1 VTITTSRAVHTDKL
15 LRRAWVGLAALGI
28 SAAFL
33 AAPVALADTTDPAS
47 PPAPVPV
54 PLTVPTDP
62 AAHPAADPA
71 AQPAA
76 APAAQPAAAPASGLT
91 DGVPHLPSPDNLPPG
106 TTDTPPQTRSLG
118 YLRDILHAIGN
129 HDVSMNDALL
139 LLAQRPMSA
148 TAGPGQSPGPSGP
161 VGSSAAQP
169 VAPAVP
175 PLPADAPIADASA
188 H

>member
-1 VTITTSRAVHTDKL
+1 VTITTSRAVHTDTL
-15 LRRAWVGLAALGI
+15 LRRAWLGVAALGV

-33 AAPVALADTTDPAS
+33 AAPAALADSTDPG
-47 PPAPVPV
+47 PPPSPVPV
-54 PLTVPTDP
+54 PVAVPTDP
-62 AAHPAADPA
+62 AA
-71 AQPAA
+71 QPV
-76 APAAQPAAAPASGLT
+76 AAPASQLA
-91 DGVPHLPSPDNLPPG
+91 DGAPHLPSPDNLPPG

-161 VGSSAAQP
+161 VGSSAAVP

-175 PLPADAPIADASA
+175 PVPADAPITDAA
-188 H
+188 TP

>member
-1 VTITTSRAVHTDKL
+1 ML
-15 LRRAWVGLAALGI
+15 LRRAWLGVAALGV

-33 AAPVALADTTDPAS
+33 AAPAALADSTDPA
-47 PPAPVPV
+47 PAPAPVPV
-54 PLTVPTDP
+54 PVPVP
-62 AAHPAADPA
+62 LVVPGDPA

-76 APAAQPAAAPASGLT
+76 APASELA

-161 VGSSAAQP
+161 VGSSAAVP
-169 VAPAVP
+169 IDPAVP
-175 PLPADAPIADASA
+175 LFPAAAPVADAPVADAA
-188 H
+188 ATP

>member
-1 VTITTSRAVHTDKL
+1 VTISRNRAVHTDTL
-15 LRRAWVGLAALGI
+15 LRRAWLGVAALGV

-33 AAPVALADTTDPAS
+33 AAAPAALADSADPAPTLS
-47 PPAPVPV
+47 PVPAA
-54 PLTVPTDP
+54 VPT
-62 AAHPAADPA
+62 DPA

-76 APAAQPAAAPASGLT
+76 APASQLT

-148 TAGPGQSPGPSGP
+148 TAGPGQSAGPSGP
-161 VGSSAAQP
+161 VGSSAA
-169 VAPAVP
+169 VPAVP
-175 PLPADAPIADASA
+175 AAPADAPAADPATP
-188 H
+188 

>member
-1 VTITTSRAVHTDKL
+1 MTISTSRAVFTETL
-15 LRRAWVGLAALGI
+15 LRRAWLAVAALGV

-33 AAPVALADTTDPAS
+33 AAPAALADSTDPD
-47 PPAPVPV
+47 PAPLPTPV
-54 PLTVPTDP
+54 PAVVPTDT
-62 AAHPAADPA
+62 A
-71 AQPAA
+71 AQPV
-76 APAAQPAAAPASGLT
+76 AAPASQLV

-148 TAGPGQSPGPSGP
+148 TAGPGQSAGPSGP
-161 VGSSAAQP
+161 VGSSAALP
-169 VAPAVP
+169 IAPAVP
-175 PLPADAPIADASA
+175 TDAPTVEAPTP
-188 H
+188 

>member
-1 VTITTSRAVHTDKL
+1 ML
-15 LRRAWVGLAALGI
+15 LRRAWLGVAALGV

-33 AAPVALADTTDPAS
+33 AAPAALADSTDPA
-47 PPAPVPV
+47 PAPAPVPV
-54 PLTVPTDP
+54 PVPLVVPGD
-62 AAHPAADPA
+62 
-71 AQPAA
+71 
-76 APAAQPAAAPASGLT
+76 PAAQPAAAPASGLA

-161 VGSSAAQP
+161 VGSSAAVP
-169 VAPAVP
+169 IDPAVP
-175 PLPADAPIADASA
+175 LFPAAAPVADAPVADAA
-188 H
+188 ATP

>member
-1 VTITTSRAVHTDKL
+1 VTITTSRAVPTDTL
-15 LRRAWVGLAALGI
+15 LRRTCLGLAALGV

-33 AAPVALADTTDPAS
+33 AAPAALADPADPA
-47 PPAPVPV
+47 PAPAPAPVPAV
-54 PLTVPTDP
+54 VSTDT
-62 AAHPAADPA
+62 A
-71 AQPAA
+71 AQPVS
-76 APAAQPAAAPASGLT
+76 APPSQLA

-148 TAGPGQSPGPSGP
+148 TAGPGQSAGPSGP
-161 VGSSAAQP
+161 VGSSAAVP
-169 VAPAVP
+169 VVPAV
-175 PLPADAPIADASA
+175 PADAPAADAATS
-188 H
+188 

>member
-1 VTITTSRAVHTDKL
+1 MTITTSRAVHPDTL
-15 LRRAWVGLAALGI
+15 LRRAWLGVAALGV

-33 AAPVALADTTDPAS
+33 AAPAALADSADTAS
-47 PPAPVPV
+47 APTPAPVPAV
-54 PLTVPTDP
+54 VPTDT
-62 AAHPAADPA
+62 A
-71 AQPAA
+71 AQPVS
-76 APAAQPAAAPASGLT
+76 AAPASQLA
-91 DGVPHLPSPDNLPPG
+91 DGAPHLPSPDNLPPG

-161 VGSSAAQP
+161 VGSSAAVP

-175 PLPADAPIADASA
+175 PVPADAPITDAA
-188 H
+188 TP